1 MNNSNLNL
9 SKNRLKIAET
19 YLKLDISFNTKNDEI
34 ESIIKQ
40 VVDNLIGEIREKLK
54 EDIVYEIVLDKGS
67 TKVKVIFFAFLNGL
81 IFYANL
87 KDSIITVYNDV
98 KTISEMVI
106 EAAKENPLIEDNI
119 IRTEKR
125 TGVIGRLKRTL
136 NKIEKLEN
144 DLDNLGNNQI
154 RDELRELYQ
163 EIANL
168 TELLEPFD
176 RQMFINFLNDNLRN
190 ALPEPNQNEI
200 LHLQRLYAIKPEDEE
215 E

>member
-40 VVDNLIGEIREKLK
+40 VVENLIGDIRGKLK

-67 TKVKVIFFAFLNGL
+67 TKVKVAFFAFLNGL
-81 IFYANL
+81 IFYADL

-144 DLDNLGNNQI
+144 DLDNLGNNQV
-154 RDELRELYQ
+154 RDELRELHQ

-176 RQMFINFLNDNLRN
+176 RQMFINSLDDNLRN
-190 ALPEPNQNEI
+190 ALPEPNQNEV

-215 E
+215 